1 MKTILLP
8 TDFSDNSWK
17 AIEYALQLFKN
28 ETCNFYIMHA
38 LDSMVSAP
46 STGVTSRRA
55 SQAIYDSRINSSK
68 DDLAKLLQ
76 KVQDYSNNPK
86 HTFET
91 KLVNG
96 SLIAAVKAFSET
108 TDVQLAIIGNKGAT
122 ALQKVTFGSNATQL
136 ILKLSCPIIAVPD
149 TVNVVD
155 DMTEI
160 GFATDYTIENF
171 GGGLNLMKEIALSNN
186 AILSVVNVVS
196 SSSDSIPG
204 LKSKRE
210 TLENAFK
217 PVQLEYYTLTD
228 VPVELGIKVF
238 SESRKID
245 MLALITKRRSF
256 FEKLTTKSHSK
267 AISHNINVP
276 LLVFDQRS
284 F

>member
-1 MKTILLP
+1 MRTILLP

-28 ETCNFYIMHA
+28 EICNFYIMHA

-55 SQAIYDSRINSSK
+55 SQAIYDSRIKSSK
-68 DDLAKLLQ
+68 DDLAKLL
-76 KVQDYSNNPK
+76 KRVQEYSDNPN

-96 SLIAAVKAFSET
+96 SLINAVHAFAET
-108 TDVQLAIIGNKGAT
+108 TDVQIAVIGNKGAS
-122 ALQKVTFGSNATQL
+122 AIQKATFGSNASQL
-136 ILKLSCPIIAVPD
+136 ILKLTCPIIAVPD
-149 TVNVVD
+149 TVNIN
-155 DMTEI
+155 DMKEI
-160 GFATDYTIENF
+160 GFATDYTIDSF
-171 GGGLNLMKEIALSNN
+171 GNGLNLLKEIAISNK
-186 AILSVVNVVS
+186 AKLAVVNVVNKGL
-196 SSSDSIPG
+196 DSIPD
-204 LKSKRE
+204 LKSKKE
-210 TLENAFK
+210 TLEKAFK
-217 PVQLEYYTLTD
+217 PLKLEYYTLTD
-228 VPVELGIKVF
+228 VSVEVGIKVF

-245 MLALITKRRSF
+245 MLALITKKRSF

>member
-55 SQAIYDSRINSSK
+55 SQVIYDSRINSSK
-68 DDLAKLLQ
+68 DDLAKLLK
-76 KVQDYSNNPK
+76 KVQDYSTNPK

-149 TVNVVD
+149 TVHAVN
-155 DMTEI
+155 MTEI

-171 GGGLNLMKEIALSNN
+171 GNGLNLLKEIALSNN

-196 SSSDSIPG
+196 KSTDSIPE